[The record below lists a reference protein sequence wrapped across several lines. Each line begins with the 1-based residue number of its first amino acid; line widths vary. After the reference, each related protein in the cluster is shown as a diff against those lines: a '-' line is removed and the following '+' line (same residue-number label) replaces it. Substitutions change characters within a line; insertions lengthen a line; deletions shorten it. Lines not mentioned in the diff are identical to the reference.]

1 MILAI
6 LADFSKKLARNLVNS
21 KKVPTFALLLRGNP
35 TELLR
40 KAASPPS
47 ELPKEIR

>member
-21 KKVPTFALLLRGNP
+21 KKVPTFALLLRGKP
-35 TELLR
+35 HG
-40 KAASPPS
+40 ASGDES
-47 ELPKEIR
+47 VLEHCAGIT

>member
-21 KKVPTFALLLRGNP
+21 KKVPTFALLLRGKP
-35 TELLR
+35 HGASEKGR
-40 KAASPPS
+40 KPAFR
-47 ELPKEIR
+47 IT